1 MACHCGWTT
10 LCIPTLCMEGLIES
24 GTPGTVPM
32 KWGYYYKV
40 RFDYRIHHLWDEC
53 PIRCIHHVLDALTS
67 DLVYHAYVRLP
78 GDDVTIP
85 DVIRCSLKLRFFIDC
100 IGALDGTHLPARVS
114 LDHHPRYWNRKGQIS
129 QNVLAVYDLEMNF
142 LYVLAG
148 WEGSA
153 CDGWVF
159 QSACDLDFTVLAGH
173 YYLADTG
180 LDVLLLPYCGVW
192 YHLKEWGQASTRY
205 IQATQ

>member
-1 MACHCGWTT
+1 
-10 LCIPTLCMEGLIES
+10 ME
-24 GTPGTVPM
+24 
-32 KWGYYYKV
+32 WGYYYKV
-40 RFDYRIHHLWDEC
+40 RFDYRICHLRDKC

-67 DLVYHAYVRLP
+67 DLVYRAYVRLP

-85 DVIRCSLKLRFFIDC
+85 DVIRHSPELQFFIDC
-100 IGALDGTHLPARVS
+100 IGALDRTHLPALS
-114 LDHHPRYWNRKGQIS
+114 PDHHPRYQNRKGQIS
-129 QNVLAVYDLEMNF
+129 QNVLAVCNLEMNF

-153 CDGWVF
+153 CDGRVF
-159 QSACDLDFTVLAGH
+159 HSACDSDFTIPAGC
-173 YYLADTG
+173 YYLADAGYAGSDT
-180 LDVLLLPYCGVW
+180 LLVPYCGVQ